1 MAEWL
6 RIMVVLALLWPVLV
20 ECRGNIRHYKFNV
33 VMKNITRLCSTKAT
47 VTVNGKFPG
56 PTIYAREDDTLL
68 IKVVNQ
74 VHYNLTI
81 HWHGVKQIRTGWADG
96 PAYITQCPIQPGKS
110 YVYNFTVTD
119 QRGTLFWHAHILWL
133 RATVHGAIV
142 ILPKLVFPYPFPKPQ
157 KEILII
163 LGEWWKSDVEAVIDE
178 ATKLGLP
185 PNISDAHTINGL
197 PGPLSTCLSQG
208 GFTFLVEPGKKY
220 LLRIVNA
227 ALNEEL
233 FFKIAGH
240 KLTVVEV
247 DASYVKPFKTE
258 TILTTPGQTTNV
270 ILSADLESGKYL
282 MVTSAYMDSPILVN
296 NRTATATLQYIG
308 TNTSSTTTTLT
319 VPPPTNA
326 TPIAIKFMDS
336 LRSLNS
342 RKHPAKVPLKIDHSL
357 FFTISLGLNPC
368 ESCYREFRIV
378 AAINNVTFVMPS
390 VSLLNAHF
398 FNKSGVFTDDFPG
411 NPAYTFDYTGI
422 PPENLRTME
431 GTRLYRLAYN
441 SNVQLIMQDTGLL
454 SPENH
459 PMHLHG
465 FNFFVVGRGRGNFD
479 PKEDPNKF
487 NLVDPVERNTINAPS
502 GGWVAIRFTANN
514 PGIWFL
520 HCHLEVHTT
529 WGLKMAFVVD
539 NGNGPEE
546 SLLPPPIDLPTC

>member
-1 MAEWL
+1 
-6 RIMVVLALLWPVLV
+6 
-20 ECRGNIRHYKFNV
+20 
-33 VMKNITRLCSTKAT
+33 MKNITRLCSTKAT

-142 ILPKLVFPYPFPKPQ
+142 ILPKLALPYPFPNPQ

-163 LGEWWKSDVEAVIDE
+163 LGEWWKSDVEAVVDE
-178 ATKLGLP
+178 ATQLGLP

-197 PGPLSTCLSQG
+197 PGPVSTCLSQE

-247 DASYVKPFKTE
+247 DASYVKPFKAD

-270 ILSADLESGKYL
+270 ILSADLGTGKYL
-282 MVTSAYMDSPILVN
+282 MVTSPYMDSPILVN
-296 NRTATATLQYIG
+296 NRTATATLQYVG

-342 RKHPAKVPLKIDHSL
+342 RKYPAKVPLTIDHSL

-368 ESCYREFRIV
+368 ESCYRGFRIV

-441 SNVQLIMQDTGLL
+441 SNVQVIMQDTGLL

-479 PKEDPNKF
+479 PEEDPKKF

-502 GGWVAIRFTANN
+502 GGWVAIRFRANN

-546 SLLPPPIDLPTC
+546 SLLPPPKDLPTC